1 MLDPIGEWHPI
12 ATVVRSHCHN
22 RTWVGHVMFAGYEDT
37 PAGPLRVVKDACVEM
52 AVKDEETYRW
62 RHSVEEDTW
71 TLEVFTDDL

>member
-1 MLDPIGEWHPI
+1 
-12 ATVVRSHCHN
+12 
-22 RTWVGHVMFAGYEDT
+22 MFAGYEDT